1 LSSWRENFAKIQA
14 YGNEWSSGFEQG
26 LGFQWKNC
34 RYPNCSG
41 IHRWH
46 EEARVSV
53 ETQIRGVARLVLRSE
68 SRADAY
74 HEIRRRI
81 LGEPSVPAGELRRFL
96 VICHGNICRSPYAA
110 SLLSQALPRAEVVST
125 GLSAAAGG
133 PTDETA
139 LATARRRGVGLEDH
153 QSMPTTSRHIEW
165 ADAILVME
173 GRHARDAARRWPSSK
188 RKIRVLG
195 HYLARPPFSISDPWD
210 QPPDVFDRVF
220 DRLEEA
226 VSRFALLARGT
237 ININT
242 E

>member
-1 LSSWRENFAKIQA
+1 M
-14 YGNEWSSGFEQG
+14 G
-26 LGFQWKNC
+26 
-34 RYPNCSG
+34 
-41 IHRWH
+41 
-46 EEARVSV
+46 V
-53 ETQIRGVARLVLRSE
+53 ETKIRGVARMVVRAE

-74 HEIRRRI
+74 HELRRRI
-81 LGEPSVPAGELRRFL
+81 LGEPSLPAGELQRFL

-110 SLLSQALPRAEVVST
+110 SILRQAIPSAEVVST
-125 GLSAAAGG
+125 GLSAAEGD

-173 GRHARDAARRWPSSK
+173 GRHAREAARRWSSSK
-188 RKIRVLG
+188 PKTRVLG
-195 HYLARPPFSISDPWD
+195 HYLSRPPFSIPDPWG

-220 DRLEEA
+220 DQLEEA

-237 ININT
+237 LDI
-242 E
+242 